1 MTGFYM
7 METLAFNE
15 LRINYFDEVTQIK
28 VRRGNGFPMLFIEK
42 ETPMHI
48 YCYCYICINCS
59 DLNDRLRIL
68 YGSFDW
74 TKNLSTSI
82 LFFERHFMLF
92 FLEKEKKKRDVK
104 NDGKKGIFQILK

>member
-1 MTGFYM
+1 M

-15 LRINYFDEVTQIK
+15 LRINYFHEVTQIK
-28 VRRGNGFPMLFIEK
+28 VRGNSFPMLLIEK

-59 DLNDRLRIL
+59 DLNERLPIL

-82 LFFERHFMLF
+82 LFFERDFMLF
-92 FLEKEKKKRDVK
+92 FLEKEKKMRDVK
-104 NDGKKGIFQILK
+104 NDGKKGIFQILLK